1 MRLLVKMPIPTSPK
15 SLRAFKELIQKAFTN
30 TLNDI
35 DDQVQFFDNSKSL
48 KGYLIENNNDY
59 VPRLLEYNDWV
70 RLDDAH
76 TWYYATH
83 EKDPNKYVYYDNS
96 LGRVGILYTL
106 LKVDYIDNLIK
117 RWIAK
122 KPNLDH
128 CWLSKKQLLSYSDSY
143 GWEEK
148 GIGLKYRDL
157 LSKLNKGDDY
167 PTLSLKAWYGSSNGR
182 DWEDT
187 LAKLRKESALSSIR
201 WSKRVDSITTLTF
214 EWYNYG
220 KVTVSFAEDVDEV
233 LQAISAMARR
243 YKRSLE
249 EATQLRDKKLCAFEL
264 NFSKKVDINAFSEH
278 VETGRSSLKL
288 WLMET
293 ESSKDFKRFRGVDLH
308 TWDPIYID
316 MTPEYAFLPIPIGG
330 CVNAA
335 PRIAVKQGEN
345 STGDTGIQFD
355 GVDVF
360 V

>member
-1 MRLLVKMPIPTSPK
+1 MHITTPPK
-15 SLRAFKELIQKAFTN
+15 SLRAFKEVIQYSFSN

-35 DDQVQFFDNSKSL
+35 DDRIPFFDNSKSL
-48 KGYLIENNNDY
+48 KGYLIENNNDF
-59 VPRLLEYNDWV
+59 VPTLLGYNDWV

-76 TWYYATH
+76 TWYYATN
-83 EKDPNKYVYYDNS
+83 KDDSQKYVYYDNS

-106 LKVDYIDNLIK
+106 LKVDSIDSLIK
-117 RWIAK
+117 KWIAHT
-122 KPNLDH
+122 PNLDH
-128 CWLSKKQLLSYSDSY
+128 CWLSKKQLMIYSDSY

-148 GIGLKYRDL
+148 GIGLKYRNL

-167 PTLSLKAWYGSSNGR
+167 PTLSLKAWYGSSNGKE
-182 DWEDT
+182 WEDT
-187 LAKLRKESALSSIR
+187 LDKLRKESALSSIR
-201 WSKRVDSITTLTF
+201 WSKRINSLTNLTF

-220 KVTVSFAEDVDEV
+220 KVTVSFAADVDEA
-233 LQAISAMARR
+233 LQAISTMARR

-249 EATQLRDKKLCAFEL
+249 EATKLRDKKLCAFEL
-264 NFSKKVDINAFSEH
+264 NFSKKVDINAFSEF
-278 VETGRSSLKL
+278 VVAGRSSLKL
-288 WLMET
+288 WMMET

-316 MTPEYAFLPIPIGG
+316 MTPEYAFLTIPMGG

-345 STGDTGIQFD
+345 STGETGIQFD